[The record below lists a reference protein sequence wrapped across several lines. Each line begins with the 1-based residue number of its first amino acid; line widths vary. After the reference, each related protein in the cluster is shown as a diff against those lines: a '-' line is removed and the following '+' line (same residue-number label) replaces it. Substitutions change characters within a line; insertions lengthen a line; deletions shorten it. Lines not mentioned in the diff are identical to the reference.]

1 MGDHPNLLKCVTMFA
16 SKMEEIDDKNPEAVV
31 GIFSVRIEMNLEKNL
46 TDLRILL

>member
-31 GIFSVRIEMNLEKNL
+31 GIFSVRIEMNVEKNL